1 MDRVLSGMRPTGRLH
16 LGHFVGALDNWRSLQ
31 DKYECLYMIAD
42 WHALTTDY
50 SDTSKIQENVKDML
64 IDWLAVGISPEKSTL
79 FLQSDIPEHAELHLL
94 LSIITPISWLERNP
108 TYREQKKELGEERLS
123 TYGFLGYPVLQSA
136 DILIYKATLVPVG
149 EDQLPHLELTRE
161 ITRRF
166 NYLYGE
172 VFPVPAPL
180 LTKTSRLP
188 GIDGRK
194 MSKSFDNC
202 IYISDSEKTLREKVR
217 HMITDTERPRL
228 NDPGHPSNCRLFPF
242 HTVFNAKRVSKIS
255 IDCKEAKIG
264 CTDCKEELSH
274 CLIEYL
280 KDIQIRRHE
289 LEATPKLIIDILE
302 EGAERARKIA
312 KQTMEEIR
320 EALKISYKL

>member
-16 LGHFVGALDNWRSLQ
+16 LGHLLGALDNWKGLQ
-31 DKYECLYMIAD
+31 DEYECLYMIAD

-50 SDTSKIQENVKDML
+50 SDTGKLKENVKDML
-64 IDWLAVGISPEKSTL
+64 IDWLAVGISPEKSTI
-79 FLQSDIPEHAELHLL
+79 FLQSDIVEHAELHLL

-136 DILIYKATLVPVG
+136 DILVYKATLVPVG

-161 ITRRF
+161 IARRF

-172 VFPVPAPL
+172 VFPVPSPL
-180 LTKTSRLP
+180 LTETPRLP
-188 GIDGRK
+188 GTDGRK
-194 MSKSFDNC
+194 MSKSFRNC
-202 IYISDSEKTLREKVR
+202 IYISDSEKTLKEKVR
-217 HMITDTERPRL
+217 NMITDTKRPRL
-228 NDPGHPSNCRLFPF
+228 NDPGDPSNCGLFPF
-242 HTVFNAKRVSKIS
+242 HGVFNAKRAPKIG

-274 CLIEYL
+274 CLIEGL

-289 LEATPKLIIDILE
+289 LEATPNRITDILK
-302 EGAERARKIA
+302 EGAEGARRIA
-312 KQTMEEIR
+312 KQTILEVR
-320 EALKISYKL
+320 EALCIR